1 MSLLKLLVNPNPQE
15 LRRPSGESSS
25 VEEVVRAI
33 IRGVKEGG
41 DEALRSYTKEFDRV
55 EIDSLKVPLPSS
67 FEIPEELKRAI
78 QRAKD
83 NIYKFH
89 SAQKPHDEYVEV
101 EPGITCWR
109 QSVAVERVGLYIPGG
124 SAPLFSTLLMLAI
137 PAQIAGCEE
146 IVVVTPPKRDGSV
159 DPAILYSAQLCGVTQ
174 IYRVGGAQ
182 AIAALAYGT
191 ETIGKVDK
199 IFGPG
204 NRYVTEAKQ
213 QVSQTECGIDLPA
226 GPSEVMVVIDATS
239 SCSYAAADL
248 LSQAEHDSDSQV
260 VLVVVAQN
268 EEEGRDIVK
277 KVEGEIIK
285 QKGSL
290 SRLDIV
296 ERSLSHSWAVV
307 VTEPILI
314 LPLINEYAPEHLII
328 TTKDYKEVAKG
339 VKNSGSVFLGEYAC
353 ESLGDYASG
362 TNHTLPTARWARSHS
377 GVSLDS
383 FYKKITFQEV
393 TKEGLLSIGESV
405 KILAEA
411 ESLDAHAQAVT
422 IRLDEVEKR

>member
-1 MSLLKLLVNPNPQE
+1 MRLLKLLINPNPQE
-15 LRRPSGESSS
+15 LRRPDIEGSS

-33 IRGVKEGG
+33 IQGVKEGG
-41 DEALRSYTKEFDRV
+41 DRALRSYTKEFDRAD
-55 EIDSLKVPLPSS
+55 IDSLKVPLTVK
-67 FEIPEELKRAI
+67 EDIPAELKKAI
-78 QRAKD
+78 ERAKD

-89 SAQKPHDEYVEV
+89 STQKPHDEYVEV

-109 QSVAVERVGLYIPGG
+109 QSVPIERVGLYIPGG

-137 PAQIAGCEE
+137 PAQIAGCRE
-146 IVVVTPPKRDGSV
+146 IVVVTPPRRDGSI

-182 AIAALAYGT
+182 AIGALAYGT
-191 ETIGKVDK
+191 ETIPKVDK

-213 QVSQTECGIDLPA
+213 QVSKTECAIDLPA
-226 GPSEVMVVIDATS
+226 GPSEVMVVIDAS
-239 SCSYAAADL
+239 SSLPYAAADL

-260 VLVVVAQN
+260 VLLVVAKD
-268 EEEGRDIVK
+268 EAEGKRTISA
-277 KVEGEIIK
+277 VEGEIIK
-285 QKGSL
+285 QKENL
-290 SRLDIV
+290 SRQDIV

-307 VTEPILI
+307 VTEPTLL
-314 LPLINEYAPEHLII
+314 LPLINGYAPEHLII
-328 TTKDYKEVAKG
+328 NTKDYKEVAKG
-339 VKNSGSVFLGEYAC
+339 VKSAGSVFLGEYAC

-411 ESLDAHAQAVT
+411 ESLDGHARAVT
-422 IRLDEVEKR
+422 IRLDEVEK